1 MFGIECV
8 GFVVAAPRRSTSSLG
23 VRVVTVHLRVFTAVL
38 SFFFALAAC
47 HRDLRIVRIDVFED
61 HVSIDG
67 VVSNLPIQQA
77 VDGRAQDPNVFVL
90 ITAKQSLSAPR
101 TDELRRSADKLYL
114 SSGVGIR
121 RVQFEC
127 SKSPGTACP

>member
-1 MFGIECV
+1 
-8 GFVVAAPRRSTSSLG
+8 
-23 VRVVTVHLRVFTAVL
+23 VVTVHLRVFVVAV

-47 HRDLRIVRIDVFED
+47 HRELHIVRVDVFED

-67 VVSNLPIQQA
+67 VASNLPIQQA
-77 VDGRAQDPNVFVL
+77 VDEQTRRQNVFVL
-90 ITAKQSLSAPR
+90 LTAKQLLSAAR

-114 SSGVGIR
+114 GQGIGIR

-127 SKSPGTACP
+127 SASAGPACP

>member
-1 MFGIECV
+1 M
-8 GFVVAAPRRSTSSLG
+8 
-23 VRVVTVHLRVFTAVL
+23 HLRVFAVAL
-38 SFFFALAAC
+38 SFFFVLAAC
-47 HRDLRIVRIDVFED
+47 HRDLRIVRVDVFED

-67 VVSNLPIQQA
+67 VVSNLPIQRV
-77 VDGRAQDPNVFVL
+77 VDGQAQDPNVFVL
-90 ITAKQSLSAPR
+90 LTAKQPLSAPR